1 MRPHALVSIRL
12 PTCMMHADSVQYSH
26 DAAGRMT
33 TVTYS
38 SGTVIAYSYDKAGNL
53 LRRAIT
59 GSQSSSPQ
67 ISAGGI
73 VNAASFQAPLA
84 RGALASIFGSN
95 LAGGIAGATKIPLPT
110 ILGVVQVT
118 MRGTLAPLGY

>member
-1 MRPHALVSIRL
+1 MRPHALVSIL
-12 PTCMMHADSVQYSH
+12 LSTCMLHADSVQYSY
-26 DAAGRMT
+26 DAAGRLT

-59 GSQSSSPQ
+59 GTQGAGPQ

-84 RGALASIFGSN
+84 RGALATIFGSN
-95 LAGGIAGATKIPLPT
+95 LAGGIARAT
-110 ILGVVQVT
+110 QV
-118 MRGTLAPLGY
+118 